1 MVGLIDALTVA
12 EPNQPI
18 EIVSLGTC
26 PRPEGEHISV
36 KAAHRSML
44 DWKLGADVAP
54 LSIAAQE
61 FAYDNMARLLAN
73 ALSSCGRSIRG
84 VRFTNKPDPASMMP
98 FLALE
103 DTRPEALERVIRQA
117 HIQADSTE

>member
-18 EIVSLGTC
+18 EIFSLGTC

-44 DWKLGADVAP
+44 DWKLDAAVAP

-61 FAYDNMARLLAN
+61 FTYDNMARLLAN
-73 ALSSCGRSIRG
+73 ALSSCGRSIRR
-84 VRFTNKPDPASMMP
+84 VRFPNQTVPASMIP
-98 FLALE
+98 FMALDE
-103 DTRPEALERVIRQA
+103 HHPTDQEQL
-117 HIQADSTE
+117 